1 MGPGKHFIMSEAEIL
16 DMYRSMF
23 ENAIEGIFQTTP
35 TGQYLNVNP
44 ALARMY
50 GYADT
55 KELVEGLTRIENQL
69 YVEPRRRD
77 EFIQEMDANGFVR
90 GFESK
95 IYRKDRSVIW
105 ISENART
112 VRKADGSI
120 AYYEGMVEDIT
131 ERKRLESELLESK
144 LAAESANRA
153 KSEFLA
159 NMSHEIR
166 TPLNGVIGMTNLLL
180 MSRMEGEQRTFAET
194 IRMSGESLLIVVN
207 DILDFS
213 KIEAGKL
220 DLEVVNFDLREAV
233 DGIMDLLAVQAHN
246 KGIELASFL
255 DPHVPTHIR
264 GDPGRLRQVINN
276 LVGNAIKFTTEGEVV
291 LSVTALTET
300 INEVVIRFEVRD
312 TGIGIDPDAQAR
324 LFQAFTQ
331 ADGSTTRRYGG
342 TGLGLAISKRLV
354 QLMHG
359 KIGMTSRVGQG
370 STFWFHV
377 EFGKQPGQRE
387 PVTPADLAGL
397 HVLIVD
403 DNATN
408 REIMSHYARAW
419 NMRAKCAASGA
430 EALNHLREMAVD
442 DPYELIILDM
452 QMPQMDGLMLAGEIK
467 KDPRIPAARML
478 MLTSL
483 GNDIDPEVLKATG
496 IAACVLKPV
505 QRTRLLSRLTEVMAG
520 PVLKRAEQLAATG
533 RLPKKYR
540 IAAAPEKQEEIRI
553 LVAEDNRVNQMVAL
567 NILQKLGYR
576 ATLAINGCEVLKAL
590 DQSPYDLILMDC
602 QMPEMDGYEA
612 TRHIRAGTGRQPR
625 IVAMTA
631 NAMTGDEELC
641 RAAGMDDYLS
651 KPVHIDKLKD
661 MIERWLPK

>member
-1 MGPGKHFIMSEAEIL
+1 MMTEADIL
-16 DMYRSMF
+16 GMYRSMF
-23 ENAIEGIFQTTP
+23 DNAIEGIFQTTP

-50 GYADT
+50 GYAST
-55 KELVEGLTRIENQL
+55 QELVEGLTRIDNQL
-69 YVEPRRRD
+69 YVDPRRRD
-77 EFIQEMDANGFVR
+77 EFIQQMGANDYVR

-112 VRKADGSI
+112 VRNPDGSI

-131 ERKRLESELLESK
+131 ERKRLEAELIESK
-144 LAAESANRA
+144 LAAEEANRA

-180 MSRMEGEQRTFAET
+180 MSKLEGEQRTFAET

-220 DLEVVNFDLREAV
+220 DLDVVNFDLREAI

-255 DPHVPTHIR
+255 DPHTPTQIR
-264 GDPGRLRQVINN
+264 GDPGRVRQIINN
-276 LVGNAIKFTTEGEVV
+276 LVGNAIKFTAQGEVV
-291 LSVTALTET
+291 LSVSAQTET

-312 TGIGIDPDAQAR
+312 TGIGIDPEAQAR

-354 QLMHG
+354 ELMHG
-359 KIGMTSRVGQG
+359 QIGMNSRQGHG

-377 EFGKQPGQRE
+377 EFGKQPDQRE

-419 NMRAKCAASGA
+419 SMRATCAAGGA
-430 EALNHLREMAVD
+430 EALKLLREAAVD
-442 DPYELIILDM
+442 DPYELVILDM
-452 QMPQMDGLMLAGEIK
+452 QMPEMDGLMLAAEITKDK
-467 KDPRIPAARML
+467 KIPAVRML

-483 GNDIDPEVLKATG
+483 GNDLAADVLTAAG
-496 IAACVLKPV
+496 IVACVLKPV
-505 QRTRLLSRLTEVMAG
+505 QRTRLLDRLTEVMAG
-520 PVLKRAEQLAATG
+520 PVLKRAEQIAASG

-540 IAAAPEKQEEIRI
+540 ITPEKQEEIRI

-567 NILQKLGYR
+567 NMLQKLGYR
-576 ATLAINGCEVLKAL
+576 AKLAINGSEVLKEL
-590 DQSPYDLILMDC
+590 GEVPYDLILMDC
-602 QMPEMDGYEA
+602 QMPVMDGYEA
-612 TRHIRAGTGRQPR
+612 TRQIRAGAGRQPR

-631 NAMTGDEELC
+631 NAMKGDEELC

-651 KPVHIDKLKD
+651 KPVNIEKLKAA
-661 MIERWLPK
+661 IERWLPE

>member
-1 MGPGKHFIMSEAEIL
+1 MSEAEIL

-35 TGQYLNVNP
+35 AGQYLNVNP

-55 KELVEGLTRIENQL
+55 RDLVAGLTRIENQL
-69 YVEPRRRD
+69 YVDPRRRD
-77 EFIQEMDANGFVR
+77 DFIHEMEVNGFVR

-95 IYRKDRSVIW
+95 IYRKDRSTIW

-112 VRKADGSI
+112 VRNADGSI

-144 LAAESANRA
+144 LVAETANRA

-180 MSRMEGEQRTFAET
+180 MSKLEAEPRTFAET
-194 IRMSGESLLIVVN
+194 IRLSGESLLIVVN

-220 DLEVVNFDLREAV
+220 DLEVVNFDLREAI

-246 KGIELASFL
+246 KGIELACFL
-255 DPHVPTHIR
+255 DPHMPTHIR
-264 GDPGRLRQVINN
+264 GDPGRLRQIINN
-276 LVGNAIKFTTEGEVV
+276 LVGNAIKFTTQGEVV
-291 LSVTALTET
+291 LSVTAQTET
-300 INEVVIRFEVRD
+300 INEAVLRFEVRD
-312 TGIGIDPDAQAR
+312 TGIGIDTEAQAR
-324 LFQAFTQ
+324 LFQAFSQ

-354 QLMHG
+354 ELMHG
-359 KIGMTSRVGQG
+359 KIGMNSRVGQG

-377 EFGKQPGQRE
+377 EFGKQPDQRE

-419 NMRAKCAASGA
+419 SMRAKCASGGA
-430 EALNHLREMAVD
+430 EALKLLRESAVD
-442 DPYELIILDM
+442 DPYELVILDM
-452 QMPQMDGLMLAGEIK
+452 QMPEMDGLMLAAEIT
-467 KDPRIPAARML
+467 KDKRIPAVRML

-483 GNDIDPEVLKATG
+483 GNDIAAEVLTSAG
-496 IAACVLKPV
+496 IVACVLKPV
-505 QRTRLLSRLTEVMAG
+505 QRTRLLDRLTEVMAG
-520 PVLKRAEQLAATG
+520 PVLKRAEQIAASG

-540 IAAAPEKQEEIRI
+540 ITPEKQEEIRI

-567 NILQKLGYR
+567 NMLQKLGYR
-576 ATLAINGCEVLKAL
+576 AKLAINGREVLKVL
-590 DQSPYDLILMDC
+590 EETPYDLILMDC

-612 TRHIRAGTGRQPR
+612 TRQIRAGSGRQPH

-631 NAMTGDEELC
+631 NAMKGDEELC

-651 KPVHIDKLKD
+651 KPVRIEKLKEV
-661 MIERWLPK
+661 IERWLPK

>member
-1 MGPGKHFIMSEAEIL
+1 MSEAEIL

-35 TGQYLNVNP
+35 SGQYLNVNP

-50 GYADT
+50 GYINT
-55 KELVEGLTRIENQL
+55 KELVEGLTRIDNQL
-69 YVEPRRRD
+69 YVDTRRRD
-77 EFIQEMDANGFVR
+77 DFIHEMEVNGFVR
-90 GFESK
+90 SFESK

-112 VRKADGSI
+112 VFNVDGSI

-131 ERKRLESELLESK
+131 ERKRLEAELIESK

-180 MSRMEGEQRTFAET
+180 MSRLEAEQRTFAET

-255 DPHVPTHIR
+255 DPHMPTQIR
-264 GDPGRLRQVINN
+264 GDPGRLRQIINN
-276 LVGNAIKFTTEGEVV
+276 LVGNAIKFTTQGEVV
-291 LSVTALTET
+291 LSVTAQTET
-300 INEVVIRFEVRD
+300 INEAVIRFEVRD
-312 TGIGIDPDAQAR
+312 TGIGIDAEAQTR
-324 LFQAFTQ
+324 LFQAFSQ

-359 KIGMTSRVGQG
+359 TIGMSSRVGHG
-370 STFWFHV
+370 STFWFQA
-377 EFGKQPGQRE
+377 EFGKQTDQRE
-387 PVTPADLAGL
+387 QATPADLVGL

-408 REIMSHYARAW
+408 REIMSRYARSW
-419 NMRAKCAASGA
+419 NMRSTCASGGE
-430 EALNHLREMAVD
+430 EALKLMRDSAVD
-442 DPYELIILDM
+442 DPFELVVLDM
-452 QMPQMDGLMLAGEIK
+452 QMPEMDGLMLAREIT
-467 KDPRIPAARML
+467 KDARIPTARMV

-483 GNDIDPEVLKATG
+483 GNDIEAEVLNAAG

-505 QRTRLLSRLTEVMAG
+505 QRTRLLNRLIEVMTG
-520 PVLKRAEQLAATG
+520 PVQKRAEQIAATG

-540 IAAAPEKQEEIRI
+540 ITTPEKQEEIRI
-553 LVAEDNRVNQMVAL
+553 LLAEDNRVNQMVAL
-567 NILQKLGYR
+567 SFLQKLGYR
-576 ATLAINGCEVLKAL
+576 AKLAINGVEVLKVLEEA
-590 DQSPYDLILMDC
+590 PYDLILMDC

-612 TRHIRAGTGRQPR
+612 TRQIRAGSGRQPR

-631 NAMTGDEELC
+631 NAMKGDEELC

-651 KPVHIDKLKD
+651 KPVRVEKLKEV
-661 MIERWLPK
+661 IERWLPK

>member
-1 MGPGKHFIMSEAEIL
+1 MSEAKIL

-35 TGQYLNVNP
+35 SGQYLNVNP

-50 GYADT
+50 GYANT

-69 YVEPRRRD
+69 YVDPRRRD
-77 EFIQEMDANGFVR
+77 DFIHEMDVNGYVR
-90 GFESK
+90 GFVSK
-95 IYRKDRSVIW
+95 IYRKDKSIIW

-112 VRKADGSI
+112 VRNPDGSI

-131 ERKRLESELLESK
+131 ERKRLEAELLESK

-180 MSRMEGEQRTFAET
+180 MSKLDPEQRTFAET

-207 DILDFS
+207 DVLDFS

-220 DLEVVNFDLREAV
+220 DLEVVNFDLREAI
-233 DGIMDLLAVQAHN
+233 DSIMDLLAAQAHN
-246 KGIELASFL
+246 KGIELVGFL

-264 GDPGRLRQVINN
+264 GDPGRLRQIINN
-276 LVGNAIKFTTEGEVV
+276 LVGNAIKFTTRGEVV
-291 LSVTALTET
+291 LSVSARSET
-300 INEVVIRFEVRD
+300 INEVSILFEVRD
-312 TGIGIDPDAQAR
+312 TGIGIDTEAQAR

-354 QLMHG
+354 ELMHG
-359 KIGMTSRVGQG
+359 KIGMSSRVGQG
-370 STFWFHV
+370 STFWFYA
-377 EFGKQPGQRE
+377 EFGKQPDQAE
-387 PVTPADLAGL
+387 PITPADLAGL

-419 NMRAKCAASGA
+419 NMRATCAGSGD
-430 EALNHLREMAVD
+430 EALKLLRRVAVD

-452 QMPQMDGLMLAGEIK
+452 QMPQMDGLMLAAEIK
-467 KDPRIPAARML
+467 KDKQIPAARMV

-483 GNDIDPEVLKATG
+483 GSDLEPELLKKVG
-496 IAACVLKPV
+496 ISACVLKPV
-505 QRTRLLSRLTEVMAG
+505 QRTRLLNRLTEVMTD
-520 PVLKRAEQLAATG
+520 PVLKRAEQIAASG

-540 IAAAPEKQEEIRI
+540 ITPEKQEEIRI

-576 ATLAINGCEVLKAL
+576 AKLAINGTEVLKELEAA
-590 DQSPYDLILMDC
+590 PYDLILMDC

-612 TRHIRAGTGRQPR
+612 TRLIRAGSGRQPR

-631 NAMTGDEELC
+631 NAMSGDEELC

-651 KPVHIDKLKD
+651 KPVRIEKLKEV
-661 MIERWLPK
+661 IARWLPQ

>member
-1 MGPGKHFIMSEAEIL
+1 
-16 DMYRSMF
+16 MF

-35 TGQYLNVNP
+35 SGQYLNVNP

-50 GYADT
+50 GYAST
-55 KELVEGLTRIENQL
+55 KELVEGLTRIDNQL
-69 YVEPRRRD
+69 YVDPRRRD
-77 EFIQEMDANGFVR
+77 NFVHEMEVNGFVQ
-90 GFESK
+90 GFESE
-95 IYRKDRSVIW
+95 IYRKDKTVIW

-112 VRKADGSI
+112 VRDENGQI

-131 ERKRLESELLESK
+131 ERKRLQAELVASK
-144 LAAESANRA
+144 AAAEEGSRL

-180 MSRMEGEQRTFAET
+180 MTSLDGEQRNFAET
-194 IRMSGESLLIVVN
+194 IRVSGESLLIVVN

-220 DLEVVNFDLREAV
+220 DLDIVNFDLREAI
-233 DGIMDLLAVQAHN
+233 DSIMDLLASQAHS
-246 KGIELASFL
+246 KGLELAAFVN
-255 DPHVPTHIR
+255 PGVPTHIR

-276 LVGNAIKFTTEGEVV
+276 LVGNAIKFTTKGEVV
-291 LSVTALTET
+291 LSVSALTET
-300 INEVVIRFEVRD
+300 MTDAVLRFEVRD
-312 TGIGIDPDAQAR
+312 TGIGIDAATQSR
-324 LFQAFTQ
+324 LFEAFSQ

-342 TGLGLAISKRLV
+342 TGLGLAISKRLI
-354 QLMHG
+354 QLMNG
-359 KIGMTSRVGQG
+359 KIGMESTVGKG

-377 EFGKQPGQRE
+377 EFDKQVGRGEPITPG
-387 PVTPADLAGL
+387 DLGGL

-408 REIMSHYARAW
+408 REIMTHYAKAW
-419 NMRAKCAASGA
+419 NMRSVCASGGE
-430 EALNHLREMAVD
+430 EALALLRAKAVD
-442 DPYELIILDM
+442 DPFELVILDM
-452 QMPQMDGLMLAGEIK
+452 QMPHMDGLMLATEIK
-467 KDPRIPAARML
+467 KDPKITGVRMV

-483 GNDIDPEVLKATG
+483 GNDLDAEELKATG

-505 QRTRLLSRLTEVMAG
+505 QQTRLLNRLIEVMAG
-520 PVLKRAEQLAATG
+520 PVVKRNKQIAASG
-533 RLPKKYR
+533 RLPKKYTQG
-540 IAAAPEKQEEIRI
+540 PEKKEIKM
-553 LVAEDNRVNQMVAL
+553 LLAEDNRVNQMVAL

-576 ATLAINGCEVLKAL
+576 ADLAVNGLEVLKAL
-590 DQSPYDLILMDC
+590 DTIPYDLIFMDC

-612 TRHIRAGTGRQPR
+612 TRQIRAGHWSQPR

-631 NAMTGDEELC
+631 NAMKGDDELC

-651 KPVHIDKLKD
+651 KPIRIEKLREA
-661 MIERWLPK
+661 IERWLPH

>member
-1 MGPGKHFIMSEAEIL
+1 MSEAEIL

-35 TGQYLNVNP
+35 AGQYLNVNP

-55 KELVEGLTRIENQL
+55 RDLVAGLTRIENQL
-69 YVEPRRRD
+69 YVDPRRRD
-77 EFIQEMDANGFVR
+77 DFIHEMEVNGFVR

-95 IYRKDRSVIW
+95 IYRKDRSIIW

-112 VRKADGSI
+112 VRNADGSI

-131 ERKRLESELLESK
+131 ERKRLQSELVESK
-144 LAAESANRA
+144 VAAETANRA

-180 MSRMEGEQRTFAET
+180 MSRLEAEQRTFAET

-246 KGIELASFL
+246 KGIELACFL
-255 DPHVPTHIR
+255 DPHMPTQIR
-264 GDPGRLRQVINN
+264 GDPGRLRQIINN

-291 LSVTALTET
+291 LSIAAQTET

-312 TGIGIDPDAQAR
+312 TGIGIDAEAQSR
-324 LFQAFTQ
+324 LFQAFSQ

-354 QLMHG
+354 QLMKG
-359 KIGMTSRVGQG
+359 TIGMSSRVGQG
-370 STFWFHV
+370 STFWFHA
-377 EFGKQPGQRE
+377 EFGKQPDQRE
-387 PVTPADLAGL
+387 PVTPADLVGL
-397 HVLIVD
+397 HVLVVD

-419 NMRAKCAASGA
+419 SMRAKCASSGE
-430 EALNHLREMAVD
+430 EALKFLRESAVD
-442 DPYELIILDM
+442 DPYELIVLDM
-452 QMPQMDGLMLAGEIK
+452 QMPQMDGLMLAKEITG
-467 KDPRIPAARML
+467 DTRIPTARML

-483 GNDIDPEVLKATG
+483 GSDIEPEVLKATG

-505 QRTRLLSRLTEVMAG
+505 QRTRLLNRLVEVMAG
-520 PVLKRAEQLAATG
+520 PVQKRAEQIAATG
-533 RLPKKYR
+533 RLPKKYKLP
-540 IAAAPEKQEEIRI
+540 PEKQEEIRI

-576 ATLAINGCEVLKAL
+576 AKLAINGREVLKVL
-590 DQSPYDLILMDC
+590 EEMPYDLILMDC

-612 TRHIRAGTGRQPR
+612 TRQIRAGSGRQPR

-631 NAMTGDEELC
+631 NAMKGDEELC

-651 KPVHIDKLKD
+651 KPVRIEKLKEV
-661 MIERWLPK
+661 IERWLPK